1 MTNLKKGIIIHLVL
15 GLAIVIGVIVL
26 NWQYEY
32 RWTHLLCDGFFVA
45 AVVLLGF
52 GGLKF
57 TRNQGMFDM
66 LTYSVSSVFQ
76 IHYPFSKMDS
86 PLQDRQESFLDYKE
100 RKRAKRKSAAEL
112 LWSGLVY
119 LVLALIFLVVDLL
132 ISGL

>member
-1 MTNLKKGIIIHLVL
+1 MTNLKKGIIIHLCI
-15 GLAIVIGVIVL
+15 GAAIVIGVIVL

-32 RWTHLLCDGFFVA
+32 LWSHLLCDGFFVA

-57 TRNQGMFDM
+57 TRNQGVFDM
-66 LTYSVSSVFQ
+66 LMYSVSSTFQ
-76 IHYPFSKMDS
+76 IHYPFTKMDS
-86 PLQDRQESFLDYKE
+86 PLQERQETFLDYKE

-112 LWSGLVY
+112 LWAGLVY

-132 ISGL
+132 LSGL

>member
-32 RWTHLLCDGFFVA
+32 HWTHLLCDGFFVA

-132 ISGL
+132 MSGL